1 MWYTAFTIISYG
13 LVNIAYELMPIN
25 HSRSLI
31 SNFGFK
37 KGRNHIPPSGRNA
50 ERDDELLMNYC
61 FHVCYWQVKLSDF
74 GFCAQVSQELPK
86 RKSLVGTPY
95 WMSPEV
101 ISRLPYGPEVDIWS
115 LGIRQTHPSIHSSIH
130 PSIHPS
136 TPQLSSLTDVH
147 FSRRSFL
154 FRVSL
159 LSFSNGGFRSSS
171 VRFSIGSFHPTLRTF
186 FLFCFVFYF
195 THFNRCHI
203 FVLVNYSK

>member
-1 MWYTAFTIISYG
+1 MNYRKLHGRFDDNSASIFKMIYSFWKMWYTAFTIISYG

-115 LGIRQTHPSIHSSIH
+115 LGIRQTHPSIH

-136 TPQLSSLTDVH
+136 ALVSDW
-147 FSRRSFL
+147 RSFL
-154 FRVSL
+154 TALFSVS
-159 LSFSNGGFRSSS
+159 
-171 VRFSIGSFHPTLRTF
+171 
-186 FLFCFVFYF
+186 
-195 THFNRCHI
+195 HI
-203 FVLVNYSK
+203 FALFF